1 MISWPGEEDNDVWLE
16 IGSLLKD
23 LAKALAWFLLVA
35 TVSGPAVAL
44 VVLRWIA

>member
-16 IGSLLKD
+16 IGSLIKD
-23 LAKALAWFLLVA
+23 LAKAVAWFLLIAVISGTVA
-35 TVSGPAVAL
+35 AL